1 MCWLLLMTLWMPLLN
16 YAQSYTTLVQRTLPI
31 VDVPGCVH
39 AQSLSQGQIAAFQ
52 FYGQLI
58 LRPTSSPDTCLWLIA
73 ESDADNAI
81 PAGVSS
87 QQWSHQSVVEHPTDA
102 ALNVHVFKRR

>member
-16 YAQSYTTLVQRTLPI
+16 YAQSYTSLVQRALPI
-31 VDVPGCVH
+31 LGDPVCVH
-39 AQSLSQGQIAAFQ
+39 AQGLSQGQIAAFQ

-58 LRPTSSPDTCLWLIA
+58 LKSTGSSDQCLWLIA
-73 ESDADNAI
+73 ESDPDNAI

-87 QQWSHQSVVEHPTDA
+87 RHWAHQSLVEHPTDA